1 MKSMKQLAAVLL
13 ITAGLIGMNSC
24 DVTKVTDVIL
34 QLTIDFDPEF
44 KNKMV
49 PDSSL
54 DNIDLNDY
62 PEYEE
67 NADKIEDAEILH
79 FNYRIDEIKTRNNMH
94 IDSIVFKQVSFYLIP
109 TTPAGNRLPGQRY
122 KLGEFTNLRVS
133 DYYKTAK
140 HILEVSSEVGELV
153 SEQIKET
160 SHFIFVTEYSELVGD
175 NVDRNFDYIDA
186 HVDMVIRVTTSN

>member
-1 MKSMKQLAAVLL
+1 MKSIKQLVAVLVL
-13 ITAGLIGMNSC
+13 TAGIIAMNSC

-34 QLTIDFDPEF
+34 QLSIDFDPEF

-54 DNIDLNDY
+54 DVLDLNDY

-67 NADKIEDAEILH
+67 NKDNIEDAEILH
-79 FNYRIDEIKTRNNMH
+79 FNYRIDEIKTRNNMDL
-94 IDSIVFKQVSFYLIP
+94 DSIVFKQVNFYMIP
-109 TTPAGNRLPGQRY
+109 TTAAGDRLPGQRY

-153 SEQIKET
+153 SEQIKKT
-160 SHFIFVTEYSELVGD
+160 SHFVFVTEYSELVGE

-186 HVDMVIRVTTSN
+186 HVDMVIRVTTSK